1 MAAFT
6 QKILESNQKR
16 ESLFGVTDAYRV
28 VNGASDGFPG
38 VTLDRFGNRFQVQFF
53 GVDMLRDRARL
64 VDSIAEAF
72 PAECIVVKERLSS
85 SGKSLE
91 NAPMEVAF
99 GSRESA
105 VGTVFEGDA
114 KFHVDLLDTVNP
126 GLFLDMRHV
135 RLEVEERFREMSG
148 TSFASACPLPSPS
161 PVQHSSAQS
170 APVQPA
176 SAQPASVQSAS
187 APSLET
193 QSSGPR
199 FLNLFSYTCSFS
211 VHARLG
217 GAAVATNADI
227 SGKIL
232 DKGRENYALNGL
244 DLRPGEFF
252 RGNALEYVRWAL
264 KKGLRFDG
272 IVLDPP
278 SFARFKG
285 FNFNV
290 REHLFPLVAECA
302 GILNPGGF
310 FMVSS
315 NYSEFNLQHFSA
327 DVRRAVASVHP
338 SAKTEWMRGQDID
351 FNGSGSTKDSCLVA
365 TLVKV

>member
-1 MAAFT
+1 MKNLLQSAN
-6 QKILESNQKR
+6 EKR
-16 ESLFGVTDAYRV
+16 APLFDVTDAFRV
-28 VNGASDGFPG
+28 VNGTADGFPG
-38 VTLDRFGNRFQVQFF
+38 LTIDKFGDRFQMQFF
-53 GVDMLRDRARL
+53 GPELLTNKTEIV
-64 VDSIAEAF
+64 EAVVAQF
-72 PAECIVVKERLSS
+72 NPVCVVVKERLSS
-85 SGKSLE
+85 SGRSLE
-91 NAPMEVAF
+91 NAPMEVMV
-99 GSRESA
+99 GTREDA
-105 VGTVFEGDA
+105 VGIVREGKA
-114 KFHVDLLDTVNP
+114 MFHVDLMDTVNP

-135 RLEVEERFREMSG
+135 RLEVESRFLEMSG
-148 TSFASACPLPSPS
+148 
-161 PVQHSSAQS
+161 SSS
-170 APVQPA
+170 MHCEN
-176 SAQPASVQSAS
+176 
-187 APSLET
+187 L
-193 QSSGPR
+193 R

-252 RGNALEYVRWAL
+252 RGNAIEYVRWAK

-290 REHLFPLVAECA
+290 REHLMELVAECA
-302 GILNPGGF
+302 EILSPGGF

-315 NYSEFNLQHFSA
+315 NYSEFNLSAFSRNVLA
-327 DVRRAVASVHP
+327 AVASVHP
-338 SAKTEWMRGQDID
+338 QARTAWKKSQDID
-351 FNGSGSTKDSCLVA
+351 FVGSGSTKDSCLVA
-365 TLVKV
+365 TLVEV

>member
-1 MAAFT
+1 MKNLLRTAF
-6 QKILESNQKR
+6 EKR
-16 ESLFGVTDAYRV
+16 ASLFEVTDAYRI
-28 VNGASDGFPG
+28 VNGAADGFPG
-38 VTLDRFGNRFQVQFF
+38 LTLDRFGDRLQVQFF
-53 GVDMLRDRARL
+53 GPEMLPRRREFVDAVAAM
-64 VDSIAEAF
+64 F
-72 PAECIVVKERLSS
+72 NPACIVVKERLSR

-99 GSRESA
+99 GTRDAA
-105 VGTVFEGDA
+105 VGTVREGNA
-114 KFHVDLLDTVNP
+114 RFHVDLLDTVNP

-135 RLEVEERFREMSG
+135 RLEVEDRFRAMTG
-148 TSFASACPLPSPS
+148 TVPASDKQPA
-161 PVQHSSAQS
+161 QSSA
-170 APVQPA
+170 
-176 SAQPASVQSAS
+176 
-187 APSLET
+187 EIN
-193 QSSGPR
+193 GPR

-252 RGNALEYVRWAL
+252 RGNALEYVRWAA
-264 KKGLRFDG
+264 KKGLKFDG

-290 REHLFPLVAECA
+290 REHLMPLVSECA
-302 GILNPGGF
+302 ALLNAGAF
-310 FMVSS
+310 IMVSS
-315 NYSEFNLQHFSA
+315 NYSEFALDTFA
-327 DVRRAVASVHP
+327 RDVLAAVRSVHEK
-338 SAKTEWMRGQDID
+338 ARTAWKRGQDID
-351 FNGSGSTKDSCLVA
+351 FAGSGATKDSCLVA
-365 TLVKV
+365 TLVEL

>member
-1 MAAFT
+1 MRHL
-6 QKILESNQKR
+6 LEIANEKR
-16 ESLFGVTDAYRV
+16 SSLFKVTDAYRI
-28 VNGASDGFPG
+28 VNGAADGFPG
-38 VTLDRFGNRFQVQFF
+38 LTLDRFGDRYQVQFF
-53 GVDMLRDRARL
+53 GPEMLPRRNEL
-64 VDSIAEAF
+64 VEAVVETF
-72 PAECIVVKERLSS
+72 SPACVVVKERLSR

-99 GSRESA
+99 GTRDAA
-105 VGTVFEGDA
+105 VGTVREGSA
-114 KFHVDLLDTVNP
+114 RFHVDLLDTVNP

-135 RLEVEERFREMSG
+135 RLEVEERFRAMTG
-148 TSFASACPLPSPS
+148 TVPAGDK
-161 PVQHSSAQS
+161 
-170 APVQPA
+170 PA
-176 SAQPASVQSAS
+176 SAAGDKLPA
-187 APSLET
+187 
-193 QSSGPR
+193 QSSAEKNGPR

-252 RGNALEYVRWAL
+252 RGNALEYVRWAA
-264 KKGLRFDG
+264 KKGLKFDG

-290 REHLFPLVAECA
+290 REHLMPLVSECA
-302 GILNPGGF
+302 ALLNAGAF
-310 FMVSS
+310 IMVSS
-315 NYSEFNLQHFSA
+315 NYSEFALDSFAH
-327 DVRRAVASVHP
+327 DVLAAVRSVHEK
-338 SAKTEWMRGQDID
+338 ARTAWKRGQDID
-351 FNGSGSTKDSCLVA
+351 FAGSGATKDSCLVA
-365 TLVKV
+365 TLVEV

>member
-1 MAAFT
+1 MKNLLRTAF
-6 QKILESNQKR
+6 EKR
-16 ESLFGVTDAYRV
+16 ASLFEVTDAYRI
-28 VNGASDGFPG
+28 VNGAADGFPG
-38 VTLDRFGNRFQVQFF
+38 LTLDRFGDRLQVQFF
-53 GVDMLRDRARL
+53 GPEMLPRRREFVDAVAAM
-64 VDSIAEAF
+64 F
-72 PAECIVVKERLSS
+72 NPACIVVKERLSR

-99 GSRESA
+99 GTRDAA
-105 VGTVFEGDA
+105 VGTVREGNA
-114 KFHVDLLDTVNP
+114 RFHVDLLDTVNP

-135 RLEVEERFREMSG
+135 RLEVEDRFRAMDKN
-148 TSFASACPLPSPS
+148 A
-161 PVQHSSAQS
+161 
-170 APVQPA
+170 
-176 SAQPASVQSAS
+176 
-187 APSLET
+187 
-193 QSSGPR
+193 R

-252 RGNALEYVRWAL
+252 RGNALEYVRWAA
-264 KKGLRFDG
+264 KKGLKFDG

-290 REHLFPLVAECA
+290 REHLMPLVSECA
-302 GILNPGGF
+302 ALLNAGAF
-310 FMVSS
+310 IMVSS
-315 NYSEFNLQHFSA
+315 NYSEFALDTFA
-327 DVRRAVASVHP
+327 RDVLAAVRSVHEK
-338 SAKTEWMRGQDID
+338 ARTAWKRGQDID
-351 FNGSGSTKDSCLVA
+351 FAGSGATKDSCLVA
-365 TLVKV
+365 TLVEV

>member
-1 MAAFT
+1 M
-6 QKILESNQKR
+6 
-16 ESLFGVTDAYRV
+16 TDAFRI
-28 VNGASDGFPG
+28 VNGAADGFPG
-38 VTLDRFGNRFQVQFF
+38 VTLDKFGDRFQVQFF
-53 GVDMLRDRARL
+53 GPEMLSRRREI
-64 VDSIAEAF
+64 VEAIVGTF
-72 PAECIVVKERLSS
+72 NPVCVVVKERLSR

-99 GSRESA
+99 GSREDA
-105 VGTVFEGDA
+105 VGIVREGRA

-135 RLEVEERFREMSG
+135 RLEVEERFRTMSG
-148 TSFASACPLPSPS
+148 ESSKEIPAFAGMTNEKAGMTN
-161 PVQHSSAQS
+161 
-170 APVQPA
+170 
-176 SAQPASVQSAS
+176 
-187 APSLET
+187 ED
-193 QSSGPR
+193 GPR

-252 RGNALEYVRWAL
+252 RGNALEYVHWAQ

-290 REHLFPLVAECA
+290 REHLMPLVADCA
-302 GILNPGGF
+302 SILNPHGF
-310 FMVSS
+310 IMVSS
-315 NYSEFNLQHFSA
+315 NYSEFALDAFSR
-327 DVRRAVASVHP
+327 DVLAAVKSVHEK
-338 SAKTEWMRGQDID
+338 ARTAWKRGQDVD
-351 FNGSGSTKDSCLVA
+351 FVGSGSTKDSCLVA
-365 TLVKV
+365 TLVEVGSRQ

>member
-1 MAAFT
+1 MAFDLKNKLA
-6 QKILESNQKR
+6 IALEKR
-16 ESLFGVTDAYRV
+16 APLFDVTDALRI
-28 VNGASDGFPG
+28 VNGAADGFPG
-38 VTLDRFGNRFQVQFF
+38 LTIDKFGDRYQMQFF
-53 GVDMLRDRARL
+53 GPELLTSKTEIV
-64 VDSIAEAF
+64 EAVAALF
-72 PAECIVVKERLSS
+72 NPVCVVTKERLSS

-91 NAPMEVAF
+91 NAPMNVVI
-99 GSRESA
+99 GTREDA
-105 VGTVFEGDA
+105 VGTVREGNA
-114 KFHVDLLDTVNP
+114 HFHVDLLDTINP

-148 TSFASACPLPSPS
+148 E
-161 PVQHSSAQS
+161 
-170 APVQPA
+170 
-176 SAQPASVQSAS
+176 
-187 APSLET
+187 SL
-193 QSSGPR
+193 R

-252 RGNALEYVRWAL
+252 RGNAIEYVHWAQ

-290 REHLFPLVAECA
+290 REHLMPLVADCA
-302 GILNPGGF
+302 TLLNPGGF

-315 NYSEFNLQHFSA
+315 NYSEFNLSA
-327 DVRRAVASVHP
+327 FARDVLAAVSSVHP
-338 SAKTEWMRGQDID
+338 KAKTSWKKSQDVD
-351 FNGSGSTKDSCLVA
+351 FVGSGSTKDSCLVA
-365 TLVKV
+365 TLVEV

>member
-1 MAAFT
+1 MLSLLQSAF
-6 QKILESNQKR
+6 EKR
-16 ESLFGVTDAYRV
+16 SALFDVTDAFRI
-28 VNGASDGFPG
+28 VNGAADGFPG
-38 VTLDRFGNRFQVQFF
+38 FTLDRFGDRFQVQFF
-53 GVDMLRDRARL
+53 GPEMLPRRREI
-64 VDSIAEAF
+64 VEAIVGAF
-72 PAECIVVKERLSS
+72 NPVCVVVKERLSR

-99 GSRESA
+99 GSREDA
-105 VGTVFEGDA
+105 VGVVREGRA
-114 KFHVDLLDTVNP
+114 RFHVDLLDTVNP

-135 RLEVEERFREMSG
+135 RLEVEDRFRALSG
-148 TSFASACPLPSPS
+148 A
-161 PVQHSSAQS
+161 AQS
-170 APVQPA
+170 G
-176 SAQPASVQSAS
+176 
-187 APSLET
+187 E
-193 QSSGPR
+193 GPR

-252 RGNALEYVRWAL
+252 RGNALEYVRWAC

-290 REHLFPLVAECA
+290 REHLMPLVSECA
-302 GILNPGGF
+302 QILNPHGF

-315 NYSEFNLQHFSA
+315 NYSEFVLDAFSR
-327 DVRRAVASVHP
+327 DVLDAVKSVNKN
-338 SAKTEWMRGQDID
+338 ARTAWKRGQDID
-351 FNGSGSTKDSCLVA
+351 FVGSGSTKDSCLVA
-365 TLVKV
+365 TLVEV

>member
-1 MAAFT
+1 MMKNLLRTAF
-6 QKILESNQKR
+6 EKR
-16 ESLFGVTDAYRV
+16 SSLFEVTDAYRI
-28 VNGASDGFPG
+28 VNGAADGFPG
-38 VTLDRFGNRFQVQFF
+38 LTLDRFGDRFQVQFF
-53 GVDMLRDRARL
+53 GPEMLSRRREL
-64 VDSIAEAF
+64 VDAVSRLF
-72 PAECIVVKERLSS
+72 NPVCVVVKERLSR

-91 NAPMEVAF
+91 NAPMEIAL
-99 GSRESA
+99 GTREDA
-105 VGTVFEGDA
+105 VGIVREGRA
-114 KFHVDLLDTVNP
+114 RFHVDLLDTVNP

-135 RLEVEERFREMSG
+135 RLEVEDRFRALSG
-148 TSFASACPLPSPS
+148 A
-161 PVQHSSAQS
+161 AQS
-170 APVQPA
+170 G
-176 SAQPASVQSAS
+176 
-187 APSLET
+187 E
-193 QSSGPR
+193 GPR

-252 RGNALEYVRWAL
+252 RGNALEYVRWAC

-290 REHLFPLVAECA
+290 REHLMPLVSECA
-302 GILNPGGF
+302 QILNPHGF

-315 NYSEFNLQHFSA
+315 NYSEFVLDAFSR
-327 DVRRAVASVHP
+327 DVLDAVKSVHKN
-338 SAKTEWMRGQDID
+338 ARTAWKRGQDID
-351 FNGSGSTKDSCLVA
+351 FAGSGSTKDSCLVA
-365 TLVKV
+365 TLVEV

>member
-1 MAAFT
+1 MKNLLRTAF
-6 QKILESNQKR
+6 EKR
-16 ESLFGVTDAYRV
+16 SPLFEVTDAFRI
-28 VNGASDGFPG
+28 VNGAADGFPG
-38 VTLDRFGNRFQVQFF
+38 VTLDKFGDRFQVQFF
-53 GVDMLRDRARL
+53 GPEMLSRRREL
-64 VDSIAEAF
+64 VDAVSRLF
-72 PAECIVVKERLSS
+72 NPVCVVVKERLSR

-91 NAPMEVAF
+91 NAPMEIAL
-99 GSRESA
+99 GTREDA
-105 VGTVFEGDA
+105 VGIVREGRA
-114 KFHVDLLDTVNP
+114 RFHVDLLDTVNP

-135 RLEVEERFREMSG
+135 RLEVEDRFRALSG
-148 TSFASACPLPSPS
+148 A
-161 PVQHSSAQS
+161 AQS
-170 APVQPA
+170 G
-176 SAQPASVQSAS
+176 
-187 APSLET
+187 E
-193 QSSGPR
+193 GPR

-252 RGNALEYVRWAL
+252 RGNALEYVRWAC

-290 REHLFPLVAECA
+290 REHLMPLVSECA
-302 GILNPGGF
+302 QILNPHGF

-315 NYSEFNLQHFSA
+315 NYSEFALDAFSR
-327 DVRRAVASVHP
+327 DVLDAVKSVHKN
-338 SAKTEWMRGQDID
+338 ARTAWKRGQDID
-351 FNGSGSTKDSCLVA
+351 FAGSGSTKDSCLVA
-365 TLVKV
+365 TLVEV

>member
-1 MAAFT
+1 MLHLLQSA
-6 QKILESNQKR
+6 IEKR
-16 ESLFGVTDAYRV
+16 APLFEVTDAFRV
-28 VNGASDGFPG
+28 VNGAADGFPG
-38 VTLDRFGNRFQVQFF
+38 LTLDKFGDRFQIQYF
-53 GVDMLRDRARL
+53 GEELLRERNAVVDAVASLFNP
-64 VDSIAEAF
+64 V
-72 PAECIVVKERLSS
+72 CIVVKERLSR

-91 NAPMEVAF
+91 NTPMEVVLGF
-99 GSRESA
+99 REDA
-105 VGTVFEGDA
+105 VGTVREGNA

-135 RLEVEERFREMSG
+135 RLEVEDRFRAMGGECSKEIPA
-148 TSFASACPLPSPS
+148 FAGMTN
-161 PVQHSSAQS
+161 
-170 APVQPA
+170 
-176 SAQPASVQSAS
+176 
-187 APSLET
+187 EG
-193 QSSGPR
+193 GPR

-252 RGNALEYVRWAL
+252 RGNALEYVRWAI

-290 REHLFPLVAECA
+290 REHLMPFVSECA
-302 GILNPGGF
+302 EVLNPHGF
-310 FMVSS
+310 IMVSS
-315 NYSEFNLQHFSA
+315 NYSEFALDSFA
-327 DVRRAVASVHP
+327 RDVLMAVKSVHEKAR
-338 SAKTEWMRGQDID
+338 SAWKRGQDID
-351 FNGSGSTKDSCLVA
+351 FVGSGATKDSCLVA
-365 TLVKV
+365 TLVEV

>member
-1 MAAFT
+1 MAFDLKNKLA
-6 QKILESNQKR
+6 IALEKR
-16 ESLFGVTDAYRV
+16 APLFDVTDALRI
-28 VNGASDGFPG
+28 VNGAADGFPG
-38 VTLDRFGNRFQVQFF
+38 LTIDKFGDRFQMQFF
-53 GVDMLRDRARL
+53 GPELLTSKTEIV
-64 VDSIAEAF
+64 EALASLF
-72 PAECIVVKERLSS
+72 NPVCVVSKERLSS

-91 NAPMEVAF
+91 NAPMDVVI
-99 GSRESA
+99 GTREDA
-105 VGTVFEGDA
+105 VGTVREGNA
-114 KFHVDLLDTVNP
+114 NFHVDLLDTINP

-135 RLEVEERFREMSG
+135 RLEVEERFRAMSG
-148 TSFASACPLPSPS
+148 ASPANYEASA
-161 PVQHSSAQS
+161 H
-170 APVQPA
+170 
-176 SAQPASVQSAS
+176 
-187 APSLET
+187 LENP
-193 QSSGPR
+193 GLR

-252 RGNALEYVRWAL
+252 RGNAIEYVHWAQ

-290 REHLFPLVAECA
+290 REHLMPLVADCA
-302 GILNPGGF
+302 TLLNPGGF

-315 NYSEFNLQHFSA
+315 NYSEFNLSA
-327 DVRRAVASVHP
+327 FARDVLAAVSFVHP
-338 SAKTEWMRGQDID
+338 NAKTSWKKSQDVD
-351 FNGSGSTKDSCLVA
+351 FVGSGSTKDSCLVA
-365 TLVKV
+365 TLVEV

>member
-1 MAAFT
+1 MPDFE
-6 QKILESNQKR
+6 KILRFSD
-16 ESLFGVTDAYRV
+16 SLRASLLEKTDAYRV
-28 VNGASDGFPG
+28 VNGVSDGMPG
-38 VTLDRFGNRFQVQFF
+38 LTLDRFGDRFQIQFF
-53 GVDMLRDRARL
+53 GPELL
-64 VDSIAEAF
+64 SQKAEIVAAVREVF
-72 PAECIVVKERLSS
+72 NPVCLVVKERLSS

-91 NAPMEVAF
+91 NPPMEVAV
-99 GSRESA
+99 GTRELA
-105 VGTVFEGDA
+105 VGIVREGCA

-126 GLFLDMRHV
+126 GLFLDMRSV
-135 RLEVEERFREMSG
+135 RLEVEERFRAMKTAAG
-148 TSFASACPLPSPS
+148 A
-161 PVQHSSAQS
+161 AQFNS
-170 APVQPA
+170 VENAAPG
-176 SAQPASVQSAS
+176 
-187 APSLET
+187 L
-193 QSSGPR
+193 R

-217 GAAVATNADI
+217 GAEIATNADI

-252 RGNALEYVRWAL
+252 RGNAIEYVRWAL

-290 REHLFPLVAECA
+290 REHLMPLVEECA
-302 GILNPGGF
+302 GLLNEGGF

-315 NYSEFNLQHFSA
+315 NYSEFNLEHFA
-327 DVRRAVASVHP
+327 RDVLAAVRTRHKNART
-338 SAKTEWMRGQDID
+338 AWMRGQDVD
-351 FNGSGSTKDSCLVA
+351 FVGSGATKDSCLVA
-365 TLVKV
+365 TLVEC

>member
-1 MAAFT
+1 MLNLLQSA
-6 QKILESNQKR
+6 LDKR
-16 ESLFGVTDAYRV
+16 SPLFGVTDAYRV
-28 VNGASDGFPG
+28 VNGAADGFPG
-38 VTLDRFGNRFQVQFF
+38 MTLDRFGDKFQVQFF
-53 GVDMLRDRARL
+53 GSEMLPRRREVVDA
-64 VDSIAEAF
+64 VAELF
-72 PAECIVVKERLSS
+72 NPVCVVVKERLSR

-99 GSRESA
+99 GTRESA
-105 VGTVFEGDA
+105 IGTVREGNA
-114 KFHVDLLDTVNP
+114 RFHVDLLDTVNP

-135 RLEVEERFREMSG
+135 RLEVEERFRAMTGAVQAGEQ
-148 TSFASACPLPSPS
+148 FNANDKLPAQSDAGA
-161 PVQHSSAQS
+161 VQTGEQFNAIDKQPAQSSAE
-170 APVQPA
+170 VNC
-176 SAQPASVQSAS
+176 
-187 APSLET
+187 
-193 QSSGPR
+193 PR

-252 RGNALEYVRWAL
+252 RGNALEYVRWAC
-264 KKGLRFDG
+264 KKGLKFDG

-290 REHLFPLVAECA
+290 REHLMPLVSECA
-302 GILNPGGF
+302 QILNPRGF

-315 NYSEFNLQHFSA
+315 NYSEFALDSFA
-327 DVRRAVASVHP
+327 RDVLDAVKSVHEK
-338 SAKTEWMRGQDID
+338 ARTAWKRGQDID
-351 FNGSGSTKDSCLVA
+351 FVGSGSTKDSCLVA
-365 TLVKV
+365 TLVEV

>member
-1 MAAFT
+1 MMKNLLRTAF
-6 QKILESNQKR
+6 EKR
-16 ESLFGVTDAYRV
+16 ASLFEVTDAYRI
-28 VNGASDGFPG
+28 VNGAADGFPG
-38 VTLDRFGNRFQVQFF
+38 LTLDRFGDRLQVQFF
-53 GVDMLRDRARL
+53 GPEMLPRRREFVDAVAAM
-64 VDSIAEAF
+64 F
-72 PAECIVVKERLSS
+72 NPACIVVKERLSR

-99 GSRESA
+99 GTRDAA
-105 VGTVFEGDA
+105 VGTVREGNA
-114 KFHVDLLDTVNP
+114 RFHVDLLDTVNP

-135 RLEVEERFREMSG
+135 RLEVEERFRAMTG
-148 TSFASACPLPSPS
+148 TVPASDKQPA
-161 PVQHSSAQS
+161 QSSA
-170 APVQPA
+170 
-176 SAQPASVQSAS
+176 
-187 APSLET
+187 EIN
-193 QSSGPR
+193 GPR

-252 RGNALEYVRWAL
+252 RGNALEYVRWAA
-264 KKGLRFDG
+264 KKGLKFDG

-290 REHLFPLVAECA
+290 REHLMPLVSECA
-302 GILNPGGF
+302 ALLNAGAF
-310 FMVSS
+310 IMVSS
-315 NYSEFNLQHFSA
+315 NYSEFALDTFA
-327 DVRRAVASVHP
+327 RDVLAAVRSVHEK
-338 SAKTEWMRGQDID
+338 ARTAWKRGQDID
-351 FNGSGSTKDSCLVA
+351 FAGSGATKDSCLVA
-365 TLVKV
+365 TLVEL

>member
-1 MAAFT
+1 MLSLLQSAF
-6 QKILESNQKR
+6 EKR
-16 ESLFGVTDAYRV
+16 SSLFEVTDAYRI
-28 VNGASDGFPG
+28 VNGAADGFPG
-38 VTLDRFGNRFQVQFF
+38 LTLDRFGDRFQVQFF
-53 GVDMLRDRARL
+53 GPEMLLRRREI
-64 VDSIAEAF
+64 VEAIVGAF
-72 PAECIVVKERLSS
+72 NPVCVVVKERLSR

-99 GSRESA
+99 GLREDA
-105 VGTVFEGDA
+105 VGVVREGRA
-114 KFHVDLLDTVNP
+114 RFHVDLLDTVNP

-135 RLEVEERFREMSG
+135 RLEVEDRFRAMGGECSKEIPAFAEMTNEG
-148 TSFASACPLPSPS
+148 
-161 PVQHSSAQS
+161 
-170 APVQPA
+170 
-176 SAQPASVQSAS
+176 
-187 APSLET
+187 
-193 QSSGPR
+193 GPR

-252 RGNALEYVRWAL
+252 RGNALEYVRWAC

-290 REHLFPLVAECA
+290 REHLMPLVAECA
-302 GILNPGGF
+302 QILNPHGF

-315 NYSEFNLQHFSA
+315 NYSEFALDAFARDVLDAVKSA
-327 DVRRAVASVHP
+327 HKNAHTAW
-338 SAKTEWMRGQDID
+338 KRGQDID
-351 FNGSGSTKDSCLVA
+351 FAGSGSTKDSCLVA
-365 TLVKV
+365 TLVEV

>member
-1 MAAFT
+1 MNYKYSDLLKSA
-6 QKILESNQKR
+6 LSKR
-16 ESLFGVTDAYRV
+16 APLFDVTDALRI
-28 VNGASDGFPG
+28 VNGAADGFPG
-38 VTLDRFGNRFQVQFF
+38 LTIDKFGDRYQMQFF
-53 GVDMLRDRARL
+53 GPELLTSKTEIV
-64 VDSIAEAF
+64 EALSALF
-72 PAECIVVKERLSS
+72 NPVCVVTKERLSS
-85 SGKSLE
+85 SGRSLE
-91 NAPMEVAF
+91 NAPMDVVV
-99 GSRESA
+99 GLREDA
-105 VGTVFEGDA
+105 VGTVREGNA
-114 KFHVDLLDTVNP
+114 SFHVDLLDTINP

-135 RLEVEERFREMSG
+135 RLEVEDRFREMSG
-148 TSFASACPLPSPS
+148 AS
-161 PVQHSSAQS
+161 
-170 APVQPA
+170 PA
-176 SAQPASVQSAS
+176 HLADLANLENSAQPG
-187 APSLET
+187 L
-193 QSSGPR
+193 R

-252 RGNALEYVRWAL
+252 RGNAIEYVHWAQ

-290 REHLFPLVAECA
+290 REHLMPLVADCA
-302 GILNPGGF
+302 TILNPGGF

-315 NYSEFNLQHFSA
+315 NYSEFNLSA
-327 DVRRAVASVHP
+327 FARDVLAAVSSVHP
-338 SAKTEWMRGQDID
+338 NAKTSWKKSQDVD
-351 FNGSGSTKDSCLVA
+351 FVGSGSTKDSCLVA
-365 TLVKV
+365 TLVEV

>member
-1 MAAFT
+1 MLSLLQSAF
-6 QKILESNQKR
+6 EKR
-16 ESLFGVTDAYRV
+16 SALFDVTDAYRI
-28 VNGASDGFPG
+28 VNGAADGFPG
-38 VTLDRFGNRFQVQFF
+38 VTLDKFGDRFQVQFF
-53 GVDMLRDRARL
+53 GPEMLSRRREI
-64 VDSIAEAF
+64 VEAIVGAF
-72 PAECIVVKERLSS
+72 NPVCVVVKERLSR

-99 GSRESA
+99 GSREDA
-105 VGTVFEGDA
+105 VGVVREGRA
-114 KFHVDLLDTVNP
+114 RFHVDLLDTVNP

-135 RLEVEERFREMSG
+135 RLEVEERFRAMGGECSKEI
-148 TSFASACPLPSPS
+148 
-161 PVQHSSAQS
+161 
-170 APVQPA
+170 PA
-176 SAQPASVQSAS
+176 FTGMTNEKAGMTN
-187 APSLET
+187 EG
-193 QSSGPR
+193 GPR

-217 GAAVATNADI
+217 GATVATNADI

-252 RGNALEYVRWAL
+252 RGNALEYVRWAC
-264 KKGLRFDG
+264 KKGIRFDG

-290 REHLFPLVAECA
+290 REHLMPLVSECA
-302 GILNPGGF
+302 QILNPHGF

-315 NYSEFNLQHFSA
+315 NYSEFALDVFSR
-327 DVRRAVASVHP
+327 DVLNAVKSVHKN
-338 SAKTEWMRGQDID
+338 ARTAWKRGQDID
-351 FNGSGSTKDSCLVA
+351 FVGSGSTKDSCLVA
-365 TLVKV
+365 TLVEV

>member
-1 MAAFT
+1 MNYKYSDLLKSA
-6 QKILESNQKR
+6 LSKR
-16 ESLFGVTDAYRV
+16 APLFDVTDALRI
-28 VNGASDGFPG
+28 VNGAADGFPG
-38 VTLDRFGNRFQVQFF
+38 LTIDKFGDRFQMQFF
-53 GVDMLRDRARL
+53 GPELLTSKTEIV
-64 VDSIAEAF
+64 EALAALF
-72 PAECIVVKERLSS
+72 NPVCVVSKERLSS

-91 NAPMEVAF
+91 NAPMDVVI
-99 GSRESA
+99 GTREDA
-105 VGTVFEGDA
+105 VGTVREGKA
-114 KFHVDLLDTVNP
+114 LFHVDLLDTINP

-135 RLEVEERFREMSG
+135 RLEVEERFRAMSG
-148 TSFASACPLPSPS
+148 E
-161 PVQHSSAQS
+161 
-170 APVQPA
+170 
-176 SAQPASVQSAS
+176 
-187 APSLET
+187 SL
-193 QSSGPR
+193 R

-252 RGNALEYVRWAL
+252 RGNAIEYVHWAQ

-290 REHLFPLVAECA
+290 REHLMPLVADCA
-302 GILNPGGF
+302 TILNSGGF

-315 NYSEFNLQHFSA
+315 NYSEFNLSA
-327 DVRRAVASVHP
+327 FARDVLAAVSSVHP
-338 SAKTEWMRGQDID
+338 NAKTSWKKSQDVD
-351 FNGSGSTKDSCLVA
+351 FVGSGSTKDSCLVA
-365 TLVKV
+365 TLVEV

>member
-1 MAAFT
+1 MMKNLLRTAF
-6 QKILESNQKR
+6 EKR
-16 ESLFGVTDAYRV
+16 ASLFEVTDAYRI
-28 VNGASDGFPG
+28 VNGAADGFPG
-38 VTLDRFGNRFQVQFF
+38 LTLDRFGDRLQVQFF
-53 GVDMLRDRARL
+53 GPEMLPRRREFVDAVAAM
-64 VDSIAEAF
+64 F
-72 PAECIVVKERLSS
+72 NPACIVVKERLSR

-99 GSRESA
+99 GTRDAA
-105 VGTVFEGDA
+105 VGTVREGNA
-114 KFHVDLLDTVNP
+114 RFHVDLLDTVNP

-135 RLEVEERFREMSG
+135 RLEVEDRFRAMTG
-148 TSFASACPLPSPS
+148 TVPASDKQPA
-161 PVQHSSAQS
+161 QSSA
-170 APVQPA
+170 
-176 SAQPASVQSAS
+176 
-187 APSLET
+187 EIN
-193 QSSGPR
+193 GPR

-252 RGNALEYVRWAL
+252 RGNALEYVRWAA
-264 KKGLRFDG
+264 KKGLKFDG

-290 REHLFPLVAECA
+290 REHLMPLVSECA
-302 GILNPGGF
+302 ALLNAGAF
-310 FMVSS
+310 IMVSS
-315 NYSEFNLQHFSA
+315 NYSEFALDTFA
-327 DVRRAVASVHP
+327 RDVLAAVRSVHEK
-338 SAKTEWMRGQDID
+338 ARTAWKRGQDID
-351 FNGSGSTKDSCLVA
+351 FAGSGATKDSCLVA
-365 TLVKV
+365 TLVEV

>member
-1 MAAFT
+1 MKNLLRTAF
-6 QKILESNQKR
+6 EKR
-16 ESLFGVTDAYRV
+16 ASLFEVTDAYRI
-28 VNGASDGFPG
+28 VNGAADGFPG
-38 VTLDRFGNRFQVQFF
+38 LTLDRFGDRLQVQFF
-53 GVDMLRDRARL
+53 GPEMLPRRREFVDTVAAM
-64 VDSIAEAF
+64 F
-72 PAECIVVKERLSS
+72 NPACIVVKERLSR

-99 GSRESA
+99 GTRDAA
-105 VGTVFEGDA
+105 VGTVHEGNA
-114 KFHVDLLDTVNP
+114 RFHVDLLDTVNP

-135 RLEVEERFREMSG
+135 RLEVEERFRAMSG
-148 TSFASACPLPSPS
+148 EASKKIPALVRRCSPQVAGMTSG
-161 PVQHSSAQS
+161 
-170 APVQPA
+170 
-176 SAQPASVQSAS
+176 
-187 APSLET
+187 
-193 QSSGPR
+193 GPR

-252 RGNALEYVRWAL
+252 RGNALEYVRWAAKKCL
-264 KKGLRFDG
+264 KFDG

-290 REHLFPLVAECA
+290 REHLMPLVSECA
-302 GILNPGGF
+302 ALLNAGAF
-310 FMVSS
+310 IMVSS
-315 NYSEFNLQHFSA
+315 NYSEFALDSFA
-327 DVRRAVASVHP
+327 RDVLAAVRSVHEK
-338 SAKTEWMRGQDID
+338 ARTAWKRGQDID
-351 FNGSGSTKDSCLVA
+351 FAGSGATKDSCLVA
-365 TLVKV
+365 MLVEV